1 MFNRPRLIDSSI
13 DPIRGA
19 ETLSYRVSAECNPGA
34 TPSGYSPGPFRGVGQ
49 LTPHHASFLIR
60 PRAPFSKGEMTA
72 LAYQPDNIGMD
83 AMNGTQRIRVSLAP
97 TQRTLLLTLY
107 ARVVDAQRPAPIVND
122 TRAAQVLNQ
131 VEHDPAD
138 LRSRESQQA
147 VLLLRARQLDEWT
160 AEFLESHPEA
170 TILHL
175 ACGLDSRC
183 LRLKWGPKV
192 RWIDVDFPD
201 VVDLRT
207 KVYENPEGDYELV
220 PADVTDDE
228 WLKQIPTDRP
238 TAVVFE
244 GLTPYLE
251 EATGKALIR
260 RLAEHFKTGQLIFDT
275 VGPATVSLQ
284 LLVEPVKKAGAKFT
298 WGVNDAEALTRLHP
312 RLKLRDCLRPPEMKG
327 FNHVIQP
334 TRAFLSIYRRLPWFR
349 NLSLC
354 LRYDF

>member
-1 MFNRPRLIDSSI
+1 
-13 DPIRGA
+13 
-19 ETLSYRVSAECNPGA
+19 
-34 TPSGYSPGPFRGVGQ
+34 
-49 LTPHHASFLIR
+49 
-60 PRAPFSKGEMTA
+60 
-72 LAYQPDNIGMD
+72 MD
-83 AMNGTQRIRVSLAP
+83 VANGTQRVKVSLSH
-97 TQRTLLLTLY
+97 TQKTLLLTLY

-122 TRAAQVLNQ
+122 TRAAQILNQ

-138 LRSRESQQA
+138 LRSSEAQQA
-147 VLLLRARQLDEWT
+147 VLLLRTRQLDEWT

-207 KVYENPEGDYELV
+207 KVYENPKGDYQLV
-220 PADVTDDE
+220 SADVTDDE

-244 GLTPYLE
+244 GLAPYLE

-275 VGPATVSLQ
+275 VGPVTISLQ
-284 LLVEPVKKAGAKFT
+284 YRLKPVKKAGATLT
-298 WGVNDAEALTRLHP
+298 WGVSDAEALARLHP
-312 RLKLRDCLRPPEMKG
+312 RLKLRDWLRPSEMKG
-327 FNHVIQP
+327 FNHVTQP
-334 TRAFLSIYRRLPWFR
+334 TRASLLIYRRLPWFR
-349 NLSLC
+349 NISSC

>member
-1 MFNRPRLIDSSI
+1 MD
-13 DPIRGA
+13 
-19 ETLSYRVSAECNPGA
+19 V
-34 TPSGYSPGPFRGVGQ
+34 
-49 LTPHHASFLIR
+49 AS
-60 PRAPFSKGEMTA
+60 
-72 LAYQPDNIGMD
+72 
-83 AMNGTQRIRVSLAP
+83 GTQRVKVSLGP
-97 TQRTLLLTLY
+97 TERTLLLTLY
-107 ARVVDAQRPAPIVND
+107 ARVVDAQQPAPIVND
-122 TRAAQVLNQ
+122 TRAAQILNQ

-138 LRSRESQQA
+138 LRCREAQQA

-207 KVYENPEGDYELV
+207 KVCENPDGDYQLV
-220 PADVTDDE
+220 SADVVDDE
-228 WLKQIPTDRP
+228 WLNQIPPDRP

-244 GLTPYLE
+244 GLTAYME
-251 EATGKALIR
+251 KATGKALIR

-275 VGPATVSLQ
+275 VGPISIYLQSL
-284 LLVEPVKKAGAKFT
+284 LKPVMKAGAKLT
-298 WGVNDAEALTRLHP
+298 WGVHDAEALARLHP

-327 FNHVIQP
+327 FNHVTQP
-334 TRAFLSIYRRLPWFR
+334 TRAFLLIYRRLPWFR
-349 NLSLC
+349 NIGWC